1 MSNHES
7 RTSKFDVHYSMFD
20 IPEGMTMS
28 RKAQRSAFKG
38 TASPVVGI
46 LMGSDSDLPTLQEA
60 GKILEEFAVPF
71 ELRICSAHRTP
82 DRLARYARE
91 AEGRGLRVLIAGAGG
106 AAHLAGV
113 LAAHVTLPVIGVPME
128 SGPLGG
134 LDAILSTVQMP
145 GGIPVACMAIGRA
158 GARNAALLAVEI
170 LALGDPQLKRKLA
183 DYRARM
189 AADVAG
195 KDRQIQPEPA

>member
-1 MSNHES
+1 MARK
-7 RTSKFDVHYSMFD
+7 RT
-20 IPEGMTMS
+20 
-28 RKAQRSAFKG
+28 ARSSTAP
-38 TASPVVGI
+38 ASPLVGI

-128 SGPLGG
+128 SGALGG
-134 LDAILSTVQMP
+134 LDALLSTVQMP
-145 GGIPVACMAIGRA
+145 GGIPVACMAFGRA